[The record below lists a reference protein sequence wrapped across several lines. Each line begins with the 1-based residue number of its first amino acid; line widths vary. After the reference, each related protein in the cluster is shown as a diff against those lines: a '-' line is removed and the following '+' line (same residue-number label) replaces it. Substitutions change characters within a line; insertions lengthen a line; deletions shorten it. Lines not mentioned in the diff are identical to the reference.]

1 MYIYTLRCTV
11 VHSSE
16 PQNVFFLYIV
26 KQTHTLTEKHSWAHT
41 VKHTLPFIR
50 THRHPLQSWCGQPV
64 QDVCRT
70 GVEELEV
77 IREKYACLPVMSVIG
92 SSTSKSSPVRM
103 IRIKP
108 APIWKP

>member
-1 MYIYTLRCTV
+1 MCTAGLT
-11 VHSSE
+11 HIHTSWH
-16 PQNVFFLYIV
+16 LYM
-26 KQTHTLTEKHSWAHT
+26 HTDTE
-41 VKHTLPFIR
+41 LPLYFR
-50 THRHPLQSWCGQPV
+50 CGQPLQAV
-64 QDVCRT
+64 HKT

-92 SSTSKSSPVRM
+92 SSTSKSRPVRM